1 MRKFVLAALVA
12 TMIGSTGCEGTRIAP
27 VAKEELSEPSCPT
40 ELLAQVKVFA
50 SGTPRTIP
58 PELAVDTG
66 IANGVVGR
74 RLLVSVSPTG
84 AARGLRI
91 LSSAL
96 TATTFGGTFEGWAA
110 IEPNGTGRA
119 LDVSPGRLRLEPF
132 LSGST
137 LQPQSISLDLLVV
150 PGAVSIDEMAL
161 SALQLWSQDR
171 QPISAEAVQ
180 ISLTRLRHFSVYDSV
195 EATIKLEFVASVS
208 RFATDRWQCSV
219 ENHVTLVDRAA
230 VTPPL
235 WDLRKT
241 VDRGRSEFWLALFD
255 RGTGPFRAIFMS
267 PADAT
272 GFARWLRQTHSTRVG
287 PYQLGMF
294 RPEYSNDARRTVPV
308 AHAVIDTFQPASPDD
323 LNDLV
328 IGRLGE
334 P

>member
-1 MRKFVLAALVA
+1 MV
-12 TMIGSTGCEGTRIAP
+12 P
-27 VAKEELSEPSCPT
+27 VAQEELSEPSCPA
-40 ELLAQVKVFA
+40 ELQAQVKVFA

-66 IANGVVGR
+66 FTNGVVGR
-74 RLLVSVSPTG
+74 RLLVSVSPNG
-84 AARGLRI
+84 AARGIRI

-110 IEPNGTGRA
+110 IERNGTGRA
-119 LDVSPGRLRLEPF
+119 LDVSPGQLRLAPF

-150 PGAVSIDEMAL
+150 PGAVPVDEMAI
-161 SALQLWSQDR
+161 SALQLWNQDR
-171 QPISAEAVQ
+171 RPISAEALK
-180 ISLTRLRHFSVYDSV
+180 ISLTQLRHFSVYDAV
-195 EATIKLEFVASVS
+195 EATIKLQFVASGFRS
-208 RFATDRWQCSV
+208 ASDRWECSV
-219 ENHVTLVDRAA
+219 ENHITLVDRAS
-230 VTPPL
+230 VTPHL
-235 WDLRKT
+235 WDIRRNA
-241 VDRGRSEFWLALFD
+241 DRGRSEYWLALFD
-255 RGTGPFRAIFMS
+255 RRVGPFRAIFTS

-287 PYQLGMF
+287 PYQLGIF
-294 RPEYSNDARRTVPV
+294 RPEYSDDARRTVPV
-308 AHAVIDTFQPASPDD
+308 DHSIIDSFQLASSDD